1 MSRGGEP
8 QREGHSD
15 IVPELVGSLPVA
27 LADAEVEPPERRLA
41 AHVPHG
47 DAVLGG
53 VAEREGHAHVTRHA
67 SERELADGLV
77 AGRRLRELRGR
88 VVRLRELRHRE
99 QVRAAQGVVALL
111 VAGVGRA
118 HLDRKSTRLN
128 SSHRTISYAVF
139 CLKKKTMHHTFTT
152 LLCDEP
158 CNAYSARL

>member
-15 IVPELVGSLPVA
+15 IVPELVGGLPVA

-77 AGRRLRELRGR
+77 ARLVIAWSRKLRRGAGAY
-88 VVRLRELRHRE
+88 
-99 QVRAAQGVVALL
+99 AAA
-111 VAGVGRA
+111 R
-118 HLDRKSTRLN
+118 R
-128 SSHRTISYAVF
+128 
-139 CLKKKTMHHTFTT
+139 
-152 LLCDEP
+152 P
-158 CNAYSARL
+158 CV